1 MNWKRLFALLL
12 VLALLPAL
20 FGNAF
25 AAGPKARTLT
35 DADYAPIDALWAELD
50 AVEQEAQTQ
59 SAQDGPDRTLAA
71 AQAVAEAV
79 TASDLYVDGTLQWR
93 GAQFSFETTTGVTC
107 AYSPRLRELARKAA
121 GSSVETEAVEPQT
134 STTTSAD
141 ITLIEPYYGL
151 DPSFTQQYQ
160 NEVKKLAAATGG
172 SSQVLKTTRAT
183 IDAVAAAVETS
194 GVVIFDSHGSTD
206 YENPW
211 NEDDLVSGATTS
223 YLLLQTGT
231 GLTTDG
237 LCAPLRAE
245 GVSVFYG
252 YSQSVTFDYDYKWEE
267 VFFARLRAGDTVAQA
282 VAQMKTE
289 IGQWDYC
296 SEYLTIESARRNY
309 CAFPIVS
316 SALDTYPGKG
326 KVDALQEVHSDWQL
340 FGKAKFTVTAVSAN
354 TALGTVVPLNDLT
367 FEAKPAEN
375 AAVSGWSLQPEG
387 AAAVAQDGNV
397 FTVSDVRGDCTLV
410 VEFRQRIPATVVF
423 STPEGASQPMQ
434 RSYVGEEMA
443 LTAPE
448 GKPLANAHDYVFAG
462 WTDAPVA
469 DAVQVSTVYTDTYTP
484 IRAMVTLYALYSWQD
499 GETTRYTTQPQNK
512 VCPSEAFSDLD
523 VTQWYHEPV
532 DYMLETGMMNG
543 MSATTFEPNGTLTR
557 AQLVTILY
565 RHAGSPDVTGLPN
578 PFADVAPQSWY
589 AKAVIWAA
597 ANGVVKGTSAATFA
611 PEDAITREQ
620 IAAILY
626 RYNGEAVTGD
636 LLSSFP
642 DADAVS
648 GYAVEAMQWAV
659 SRGLISGDP
668 ASDGTLWLRPRDGAT
683 RAQIAK
689 ILWVWLGA

>member
-1 MNWKRLFALLL
+1 MNWKRFFALLL

-50 AVEQEAQTQ
+50 AVEQDAQTQ

-107 AYSPRLRELARKAA
+107 AYSPRLRELARRAA

-151 DPSFTQQYQ
+151 DRSFTQQYQ

-183 IDAVAAAVETS
+183 IDAVAAAVESS
-194 GVVIFDSHGSTD
+194 GLVIFDSHGSTD

-231 GLTTDG
+231 GLTTEDYAKDGNTYHAQYMGSYGTIKYYAVDGTCIANHMTKSAPDSLIWSAICLGMATDG

-289 IGQWDYC
+289 VGQWDRC

-316 SALDTYPGKG
+316 SALDAYPGKG
-326 KVDALQEVHSDWQL
+326 KVDALQEVYSDWQL
-340 FGKAKFTVTAVSAN
+340 FGKAQFTVTAVSAN
-354 TALGTVVPLNDLT
+354 TALGTVVPLKT
-367 FEAKPAEN
+367 
-375 AAVSGWSLQPEG
+375 
-387 AAAVAQDGNV
+387 
-397 FTVSDVRGDCTLV
+397 
-410 VEFRQRIPATVVF
+410 
-423 STPEGASQPMQ
+423 
-434 RSYVGEEMA
+434 
-443 LTAPE
+443 
-448 GKPLANAHDYVFAG
+448 
-462 WTDAPVA
+462 
-469 DAVQVSTVYTDTYTP
+469 
-484 IRAMVTLYALYSWQD
+484 
-499 GETTRYTTQPQNK
+499 
-512 VCPSEAFSDLD
+512 
-523 VTQWYHEPV
+523 
-532 DYMLETGMMNG
+532 
-543 MSATTFEPNGTLTR
+543 
-557 AQLVTILY
+557 
-565 RHAGSPDVTGLPN
+565 
-578 PFADVAPQSWY
+578 
-589 AKAVIWAA
+589 
-597 ANGVVKGTSAATFA
+597 
-611 PEDAITREQ
+611 
-620 IAAILY
+620 
-626 RYNGEAVTGD
+626 
-636 LLSSFP
+636 
-642 DADAVS
+642 
-648 GYAVEAMQWAV
+648 
-659 SRGLISGDP
+659 
-668 ASDGTLWLRPRDGAT
+668 
-683 RAQIAK
+683 
-689 ILWVWLGA
+689 